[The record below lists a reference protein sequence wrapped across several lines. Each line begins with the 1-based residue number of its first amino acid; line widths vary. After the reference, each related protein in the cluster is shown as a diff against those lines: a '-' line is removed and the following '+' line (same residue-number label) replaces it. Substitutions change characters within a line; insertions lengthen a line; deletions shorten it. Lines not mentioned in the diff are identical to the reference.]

1 MGPLR
6 VVYFSG
12 GNTVSVVPILKKYP
26 GLGGLK
32 SKLIVKYHIESAD
45 EGLKIESEMI

>member
-6 VVYFSG
+6 VVYLIG
-12 GNTVSVVPILKKYP
+12 GKTVSVVPILKIYP
-26 GLGGLK
+26 LGGLK
-32 SKLIVKYHIESAD
+32 SKSIVQKYIESAD